1 MPETQIVPNCL
12 AGPIPTAY
20 SAVMFK
26 CIQCE
31 KQNTAERLKKGFAAC
46 SKSCE
51 LAFRR
56 GCRENKM
63 DADLIMRMHRDMA
76 ARIHGDQVKFVG
88 RGSAEIKRMRAEI
101 VPR

>member
-1 MPETQIVPNCL
+1 
-12 AGPIPTAY
+12 
-20 SAVMFK
+20 MFR

-56 GCRENKM
+56 ACRENKQ

-76 ARIHGDQVKFVG
+76 ARIHGDQVKLVG
-88 RGSAEIKRMRAEI
+88 RGAAEIKSMRAEI
-101 VPR
+101 VPRR

>member
-1 MPETQIVPNCL
+1 
-12 AGPIPTAY
+12 
-20 SAVMFK
+20 MFR

-46 SKSCE
+46 SRSCE

-56 GCRENKM
+56 ACRENKQ

-88 RGSAEIKRMRAEI
+88 RGSAEIKRMRATI
-101 VPR
+101 TSR

>member
-1 MPETQIVPNCL
+1 MPETQNVPNCL

-56 GCRENKM
+56 ECRPQ
-63 DADLIMRMHRDMA
+63 DVDFLMRAHRDMA

-88 RGSAEIKRMRAEI
+88 RGAAEIRSMRATLI
-101 VPR
+101 SG

>member
-1 MPETQIVPNCL
+1 MPETQNVPNCL

-46 SKSCE
+46 EKSCE
-51 LAFRR
+51 TAFRR
-56 GCRENKM
+56 ACRENKQ
-63 DADLIMRMHRDMA
+63 DADLLMRLHRDMA

-88 RGSAEIKRMRAEI
+88 RGSAEIRSMRATI
-101 VPR
+101 TSR